1 MYPYMLF
8 LVLCVFVT
16 GLSAQDVHFSM
27 FNMSPLTLNPAQTGA
42 FEGTARIGGIYR
54 GQWNVY
60 TTPSFFVDAPVVRG
74 FRKSDWVGVGLVVV
88 NDIAGVSQL
97 RTQGSNLSAS
107 YHLAFDRKRNT
118 VLTLGFQTGSI
129 TRNFR
134 NTKDFTFADELPTEV
149 GGGGVGVGK
158 SQDRSG
164 VGTKSKYRDINFG
177 LMLRTHLKNKDLIE
191 AGFSLAHITQ
201 PKYGLL
207 NDSLSGQ
214 GKARRPS
221 RITIHGRW
229 NHQITDKISIAPQ
242 FLVQAT
248 KGGAEIVLQAL
259 GGLQI
264 NKDVKLNAG
273 PGYRVGDA
281 AMVIFGLDYQD
292 LKVGVAYDIN
302 SSSLSS
308 NGTRK
313 GGYELAAN
321 YILKLYKKPV
331 VPPAILCPKL

>member
-8 LVLCVFVT
+8 LVLCFCVT
-16 GLSAQDVHFSM
+16 VLSAQDVHYSM

-54 GQWNVY
+54 SQWSVY
-60 TTPSFFVDAPVVRG
+60 TTPSFFVDAPIIRG
-74 FRKSDWVGVGLVVV
+74 FRKSDWVGVGFVVV
-88 NDIAGVSQL
+88 NDIAGVSKL
-97 RTQGSNLSAS
+97 STQGSSISAS
-107 YHLAFDRKRNT
+107 YHLAFDKKRNT
-118 VLTLGFQTGSI
+118 VMTLGFQTGSV
-129 TRNFR
+129 TRNIR
-134 NTKDFTFADELPTEV
+134 NNKDFSFADELPLEV
-149 GGGGVGVGK
+149 GGGGVGIGK
-158 SQDRSG
+158 SPDRSSL
-164 VGTKSKYRDINFG
+164 GTKTKYRDFNLG

-191 AGFSLAHITQ
+191 AGLSIAHITQ
-201 PKYGLL
+201 PKYGIVS
-207 NDSLSGQ
+207 DSLSGSE
-214 GKARRPS
+214 KARRPS

-229 NHQITDKISIAPQ
+229 NHQLTDKISIAPQ

-264 NKDVKLNAG
+264 NPDVKLSAG

-281 AMVIFGLDYQD
+281 AMVIVGLDYQD

-302 SSSLSS
+302 LSSLSS

-313 GGYELAAN
+313 GGYEFAAN

-331 VPPAILCPKL
+331 VPPAILCPRL